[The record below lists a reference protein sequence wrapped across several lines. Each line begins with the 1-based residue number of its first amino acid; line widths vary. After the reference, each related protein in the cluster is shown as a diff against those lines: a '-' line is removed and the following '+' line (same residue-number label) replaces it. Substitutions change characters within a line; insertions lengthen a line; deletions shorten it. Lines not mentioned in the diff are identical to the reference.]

1 MKTLPS
7 KAILTVFLLGFFLQ
21 LAWYALLM
29 GQIAGSGDFLKD
41 IDFRIIYT
49 AGQIAREGSW
59 NTVYDLEQQLETQR
73 QITGRPLEMADVL
86 PFNHPPVLLPL
97 QWLVSLAEYRVAY
110 LLWGGLVALVSLLN
124 ALLVFRLTQ
133 RMGWP
138 GLPAAFLAIQSFLFY
153 PIFVSLNKGQDTIFG
168 LIGLTILLLGL
179 QENREKL
186 SGLGLAVLTL
196 RPQLALPLALPFLFR
211 QRKIWWWF
219 VGIALVLVVY
229 SVLMVGLEGVTDFIN
244 LLVLTSSGEAVL
256 IHHADMYN
264 LKGLLMRLFPA
275 IEMDVVSGLSWVV
288 FILVMAFLCW
298 LWTHAQKVEF
308 YHISLA
314 VTLGLFASPHLH
326 YHDISF
332 LFISTLS
339 LLLALTAK
347 GILGPWQA
355 ALLLLAESFY
365 LAIIHITPANHW
377 GVYLLMLGLVILSGI
392 AGRMSVTQPSAR
404 FS

>member
-1 MKTLPS
+1 MKALPS
-7 KAILTVFLLGFFLQ
+7 KAILTVFLLGFLLQ
-21 LAWYALLM
+21 LSWYALLM
-29 GQIAGSGDFLKD
+29 GQTAGSGDFLKD

-49 AGQIAREGSW
+49 AGQIAREGGW
-59 NTVYDLEQQLETQR
+59 NAVYDLEQQLETQR
-73 QITGRPLEMADVL
+73 QITGRPLGMADVL

-97 QWLVSLAEYRVAY
+97 QWLVSLAEYRTAY

-124 ALLVFRLTQ
+124 ALLIFRLAQ

-138 GLPAAFLAIQSFLFY
+138 SLPATFLAAQSFLFY

-179 QENREKL
+179 HENREKL
-186 SGLGLAVLTL
+186 SGLGLAVLTM

-219 VGIALVLVVY
+219 AGIALALVLF
-229 SVLMVGLEGVTDFIN
+229 SVLMVGLKGVTDFIN
-244 LLVLTSSGEAVL
+244 LLMLTSSGEAVL

-264 LKGLLMRLFPA
+264 LKGLLMRLFPEIA
-275 IEMDVVSGLSWVV
+275 MDVVSGISWAS
-288 FILVMAFLCW
+288 FILVLAFLCW
-298 LWTHAQKVEF
+298 LWARAERVAFHQV
-308 YHISLA
+308 SLA

-332 LFISTLS
+332 LFISTLA
-339 LLLALTAK
+339 LLLAFTAK
-347 GILGPWQA
+347 GILGYWQA
-355 ALLLLAESFY
+355 VLLLLAESFY

-377 GVYLLMLGLVILSGI
+377 GVYLLMLGLVILSGM
-392 AGRMSVTQPSAR
+392 ASKMSVTQPSAR